1 MLGSLP
7 TSRCEDWCHGGA
19 HAGSCLLPT
28 SVHGGA
34 CSNCSF
40 CAAHNETAYATI
52 VYGTG
57 APGLLSACSARVLG
71 EALKSI
77 DPSRHRIVI
86 VDDTVPQTMRQLL
99 TDGGLWTTFETERL
113 DSAGRKTPLWTL
125 PFRRVFFMDADVF
138 PIQGVGEGPAAA
150 ERRARRLND
159 LWRNRAR
166 VVATRDCRAGNRQSR
181 CLNSGVLMIE
191 PDPQLVRKI
200 DQMVSIRREW
210 QASGHEQ
217 NFNQF
222 HAGHVFERCPFGYDQ
237 PPINAALGVEWSGF
251 RGQDTCHNGL
261 VLGPLLGPYCLQGGE
276 SGPGVRDF
284 YQRHT
289 VYHAWA
295 TSTPLS
301 RLDSSAIDLGDC
313 RAVHNEYTREWWTI
327 FNRTMTAPQQKM
339 CLRGF

>member
-1 MLGSLP
+1 MPG
-7 TSRCEDWCHGGA
+7 TSRCENWCHGA

-57 APGLLSACSARVLG
+57 APGLFSACSARVLG

-77 DPSRHRIVI
+77 DPSRHRVVI
-86 VDDTVPQTMRQLL
+86 VDDTEPQPIRQLL
-99 TDGGLWTTFETERL
+99 TDGGLWTTIETERL

-159 LWRNRAR
+159 LWRNHGR
-166 VVATRDCRAGNRQSR
+166 VVATHDGAGGNAKRR

-191 PDPQLVRKI
+191 PGPRLVRKI

-217 NFNQF
+217 EDNQF
-222 HAGHVFERCPFGYDQ
+222 PAGHVFERCPFGYDQ
-237 PPINAALGVEWSGF
+237 PPINAALGAEWSSFHVKSSHGM
-251 RGQDTCHNGL
+251 L
-261 VLGPLLGPYCLQGGE
+261 VLAPLLGRYCLQGGE
-276 SGPGVRDF
+276 SGPGVRAF

-289 VYHAWA
+289 VYQAWGR
-295 TSTPLS
+295 STPLS